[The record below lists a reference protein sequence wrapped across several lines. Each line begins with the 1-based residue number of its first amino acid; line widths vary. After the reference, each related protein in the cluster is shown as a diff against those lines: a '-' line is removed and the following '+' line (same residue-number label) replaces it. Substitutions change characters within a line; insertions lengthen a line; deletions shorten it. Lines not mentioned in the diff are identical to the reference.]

1 MKFLHVSDLHL
12 GKRLGERSLVED
24 QEHMIDEIV
33 RIAVERK
40 VDGVIIAGDIL
51 DDGNAASQET
61 VRLLDKLFTDLANNH
76 LETYAIAGNHDSDVR
91 LEFAKQFFSTAGIHI
106 EGVFSGEAVRYT
118 RQDGDVPVDIYLL
131 PFIKPIHARRAFED
145 DSIDTYEKAVRAAL
159 EHSEYIE
166 GHKRILVTH
175 QFVIGSSGGPVTR
188 DSEKLYTGGI
198 ESVSYTA
205 FDGFDYV
212 ALGHIH
218 SCQHMGRDTVVY
230 SGTPLMYSSSEWKD
244 EKCAVLV
251 TIDADG
257 VSTERIPLVPLRK
270 IRVLTGELSALLEAN
285 RNEEGRDDYIYIDMT
300 NDELDAMAKARQVFP
315 NIIGIRHV
323 GSGAGPASLSAEEVE
338 GMGTAIEAFEKFYE
352 RNTGKKLTEVQR
364 ATAERIIED
373 KGVVL

>member
-51 DDGNAASQET
+51 DDGNSATQET

-106 EGVFSGEAVRYT
+106 EGIFSGEAVRYT

-131 PFIKPIHARRAFED
+131 PFIKPIHARRVFED
-145 DSIDTYEKAVRAAL
+145 DSIDDYEKAVRAAL
-159 EHSEYIE
+159 AHSEFVE

-175 QFVIGSSGGPVTR
+175 QFVTGNGGGPATR
-188 DSEKLYTGGI
+188 ESEKLYVGSI
-198 ESVSYTA
+198 ENVSYTA

-218 SCQHMGRDTVVY
+218 TCQHMGRETVMY
-230 SGTPLMYSSSEWKD
+230 SGTPLKYSSSEFKD

-251 TIDADG
+251 TIDAKG
-257 VSTERIPLVPLRK
+257 VSVEKIPMVPLRDV
-270 IRVLTGELSALLEAN
+270 RVLTGDLSALLEAN
-285 RNEEGRDDYIYIDMT
+285 RNEEGRDDYIYINMT

-315 NIIGIRHV
+315 NIISIRHV
-323 GSGAGPASLSAEEVE
+323 GSGSGAAPLSEEDVE
-338 GMGTAIEAFEKFYE
+338 GLGTAIEAFENFYK
-352 RNTGKKLTEVQR
+352 RNTGKDLTENQR
-364 ATAERIIED
+364 KTAERIIEE